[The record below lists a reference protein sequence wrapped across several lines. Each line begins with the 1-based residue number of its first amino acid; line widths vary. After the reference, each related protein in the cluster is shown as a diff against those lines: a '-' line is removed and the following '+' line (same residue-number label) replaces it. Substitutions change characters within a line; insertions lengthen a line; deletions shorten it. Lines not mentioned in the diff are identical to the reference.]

1 MLSKK
6 TEREEGADN
15 FTNLHVKGV
24 PADYTDKQLSELFA
38 EFGEVQSAKIKED
51 KSEQGF
57 VSFKNHEDAVKAIE
71 ALNAKKELNGKVI
84 FVSKH
89 ISKTEN
95 AFGSKMPPITQNL
108 KNTF

>member
-1 MLSKK
+1 M
-6 TEREEGADN
+6 
-15 FTNLHVKGV
+15 
-24 PADYTDKQLSELFA
+24 
-38 EFGEVQSAKIKED
+38 QSAKIKED